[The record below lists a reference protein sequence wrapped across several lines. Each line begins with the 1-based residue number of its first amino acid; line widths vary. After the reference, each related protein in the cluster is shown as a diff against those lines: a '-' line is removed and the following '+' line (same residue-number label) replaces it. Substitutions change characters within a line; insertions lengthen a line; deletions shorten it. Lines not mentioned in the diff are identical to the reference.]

1 MLRLQGVGKWYG
13 RLSVLREVDLDVSR
27 GEVIGIVGANGS
39 GKSTLMRILA
49 RVSAWNPGTVEGK
62 PVTGFLPDR
71 FPANQRMTALEYLC
85 HMGRIRGLSTTT
97 ATERATTLLDR
108 LDLSPDHDTPM
119 RTLSKGNAQ
128 KVGLAQALLP
138 QPELLVLDEPWS
150 GLDRDTQRALSVI
163 IGELRENGTSVVF
176 TDHRESV
183 IAAHATRTYRLVD
196 GSLDNAR
203 LTASPMV
210 RVVLEGRRISA
221 TTPWSTVHGVHV
233 DRDDGS
239 EVELTVLDGLQDELL
254 LMALRAGWSV
264 REVTPR

>member
-1 MLRLQGVGKWYG
+1 VLRLRGVGKRYG
-13 RLSVLREVDLDVSR
+13 RVSVLHDVNLDVAQ

-49 RVSAWNPGTVEGK
+49 RVSRWRPGTVEGK

-71 FPANQRMTALEYLC
+71 FPANQRMTALEYLS
-85 HMGRIRGLSTTT
+85 HLGRIRGLGSEI
-97 ATERATTLLDR
+97 AIERAVTLLDR

-138 QPELLVLDEPWS
+138 QPELLILDEPWS
-150 GLDRDTQRALSVI
+150 GLDRDTQRTLSEI
-163 IGELRENGTSVVF
+163 IGELRDHGASVVF
-176 TDHRESV
+176 TDHREAV
-183 IAAHATRTYRLVD
+183 IAAHASRTYRLRD
-196 GSLDNAR
+196 GSLDNAQ

-210 RVVLEGRRISA
+210 RVVLDGRGASA
-221 TTPWSTVHGVHV
+221 TTPWSAVHGVHV
-233 DRDDGS
+233 DRDDGA
-239 EVELTVLDGLQDELL
+239 EVELTVLAGLQDELL
-254 LMALRAGWSV
+254 MMALRAGWSV